1 MSLKPSVYVCST
13 TKFCGK
19 SAVCLGLAKRFK
31 TEGYKVGYFKPV
43 GFEMAQGPHG
53 ERIDED
59 AQLMKD
65 VLDLRIPLEAIAPI
79 VLGARFLEEG
89 ARVEP
94 GAYEKRILRAYE
106 TATRNMDLMVIE
118 GAYDGVGVSFGVD
131 AITLT
136 KKLESNALIVSTVEA
151 DTAVDS
157 IICAK
162 ECMELH
168 GAQVLGTIL
177 NRVPKTDIERVK
189 AFAASA
195 LKKNG
200 VQVLGVIP
208 DDVTLRSPTV
218 RELCE
223 RTICTVLTGTE
234 SLDNIIEEFLVGAM
248 TPESALGYFRRS
260 LRKAVITGGDRM
272 DIQMAALQTD
282 LSALI
287 LTGNYY
293 PDARVLAR
301 AEELGVPVL
310 LVPTD
315 TYATVKEISSLT
327 GRIRPNDARKIEL
340 ASQMVDQYVDC
351 EEILRRI
358 MPTRS

>member
-1 MSLKPSVYVCST
+1 MSKIPSVYVYST
-13 TKFCGK
+13 ARFCGK
-19 SAVCLGLAKRFK
+19 SAICLGLAKRFK
-31 TEGYKVGYFKPV
+31 TEGFRVGYFKPV
-43 GFEMAQGPHG
+43 GYEMAQGPHG

-65 VLDLRIPLEAIAPI
+65 VLGLEVPLETIAPV

-94 GAYEKRILRAYE
+94 GTYEKRILRAYE
-106 TATRNMDLMVIE
+106 TATKNMDLMVVE
-118 GAYDGVGVSFGVD
+118 GVYDGVGVSFDVD
-131 AITLT
+131 ATTLS
-136 KKLESNALIVSTVEA
+136 KKLESNTLIVSTIETDVS
-151 DTAVDS
+151 VDS

-168 GAQVLGTIL
+168 GAKVLGAVL
-177 NRVPKTDIERVK
+177 NRVPKTDIERIK
-189 AFAASA
+189 AFAAST
-195 LKKNG
+195 LRKND
-200 VQVLGVIP
+200 VPVLGIIP

-223 RTICTVLTGTE
+223 ETTCTVLTGQDN
-234 SLDNIIEEFLVGAM
+234 LDKIIEEFLVGAM
-248 TPESALGYFRRS
+248 TPESALTYFRRS

-310 LVPTD
+310 VVPTD
-315 TYATVKEISSLT
+315 TFATVKGISSLT
-327 GRIRPNDARKIEL
+327 GRIRPSDTRKIEL
-340 ASQMVDQYVDC
+340 ATQLVDQYVDYK
-351 EEILRRI
+351 EILRKI
-358 MPTRS
+358 IPTKG